1 MTTNQLTNSK
11 KYINICNSVF
21 KCSTNTEKLQEG
33 EKMSNLALY
42 EITNAFPALMES
54 EEITEEDKSKIK
66 AELTMLLQQKSQN
79 VIGYVRN
86 NELTIEAMKEEEDR
100 IASNRKVLEN
110 KLARFKQY
118 VKECMENN
126 GITKIET
133 GLGTL
138 SIAKSPVSVEIIN
151 EEAIPSEFKQEI
163 VTVKVDKTKIKNN
176 FKETGEIPDGVNI
189 ITTNTSLR
197 IK

>member
-1 MTTNQLTNSK
+1 
-11 KYINICNSVF
+11 
-21 KCSTNTEKLQEG
+21 
-33 EKMSNLALY
+33 MSNLSLY

-54 EEITEEDKSKIK
+54 EEITEEDKNKIE

-79 VIGYVRN
+79 IIGYTKN
-86 NELTIEAMKEEEDR
+86 IELTINAMKEEENR
-100 IASNRKVLEN
+100 MASNRKTLEN
-110 KLARFKQY
+110 KLTRFKEY

-138 SIAKSPVSVEIIN
+138 SIAKNPLSVEIEN
-151 EEAIPSEFKQEI
+151 EDEIPTEFKQEI
-163 VTVKVDKTKIKNN
+163 VTIKIDKTAIKNH
-176 FKETGEIPDGVNI
+176 FKETGEVVSGVQI
-189 ITTNTSLR
+189 VDDKTSLR